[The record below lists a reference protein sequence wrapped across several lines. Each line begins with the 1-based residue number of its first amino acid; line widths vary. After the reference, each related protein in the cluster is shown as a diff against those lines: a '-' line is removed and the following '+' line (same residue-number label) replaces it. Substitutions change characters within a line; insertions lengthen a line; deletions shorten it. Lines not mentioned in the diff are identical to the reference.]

1 MRGAAP
7 RAGRARRQVGHSYFD
22 PLVLARIANMSVRA
36 RYVVEGLLSGM
47 HKSPYRGHS
56 VEFAEHREYVPGDE
70 IRRIDWKAYG
80 KFDRYFIK
88 EYEEETNL
96 RAYLLLDASASM
108 DYAADESTPRKF
120 DYAAT
125 LAASLAYLMLRQGDE
140 VGLVTFNTELQR
152 YIPPR
157 SGTRHLRELAGHL
170 ENVQPQGETRLGP
183 ALREVAGKVRQRGLV
198 IVISDFFDDPESV
211 LRTLRS
217 FRHRRHEVLALQVLD
232 RNELEFPFQRLTV
245 FEDIEQASSRVL
257 SEPRSIRAA
266 YLQQLQKFL
275 GDYQRIC
282 RRDAI
287 DYHLF
292 PTTTPLDVALTRY
305 LARRQ

>member
-1 MRGAAP
+1 MRGTAP
-7 RAGRARRQVGHSYFD
+7 RAARARREVGRSYFD
-22 PLVLARIANMSVRA
+22 PLVLAKIANMSVRA
-36 RYVVEGLLSGM
+36 RHIVEGMLSGM

-96 RAYLLLDASASM
+96 RAYLLVDASASM
-108 DYAADESTPRKF
+108 DYAADESVLRKF

-140 VGLVTFNTELQR
+140 VGLVTFNTEMRR

-157 SGTRHLRELAGHL
+157 SGTRHLRELGGHL
-170 ENVQPQGETRLGP
+170 ESVQPQGETHLGP
-183 ALREVAGKVRQRGLV
+183 ALRELAGKIRQRGLV

-217 FRHRRHEVLALQVLD
+217 FRHRRHEVLVFQVLD

-245 FEDIEQASSRVL
+245 FEDIEQASSRIL

-266 YLQQLQKFL
+266 YLQQLQTFL